1 MRNKSVSLWRIGPFL
16 SIKNQAKWRKVL
28 LVLLLEKEPISNRSP
43 TPREGE
49 VRRSRTYS
57 LRALFDWWLKL
68 SIDWKPTKCI
78 VKIRTRQQH

>member
-43 TPREGE
+43 TEREKCVG
-49 VRRSRTYS
+49 VGRILCARC
-57 LRALFDWWLKL
+57 
-68 SIDWKPTKCI
+68 SIGG
-78 VKIRTRQQH
+78 